1 MPERAKKNKKK
12 EESKKP
18 LENDTSKKASSFEEK
33 KTAAASQ
40 IKYGYSINFSAGQK
54 SASHEAKKE
63 EAKEPTK
70 EETQAPPKE
79 EIKKEFAKAEE
90 AVKEAET
97 LDAKD
102 IEHIKYSDKNN
113 KKHKKEEAGHQ
124 PSAAAQ
130 PTGCGAA
137 PCGGGSCANKESK
150 PLFSFK
156 EFYSKV
162 KNITFNDVVAAI
174 SNTFTMKN
182 AQAFAAGFLHW
193 VDSCVSFITIS
204 KAEGRNEAMQKARLP
219 ILFGMWICIFTFL
232 IGGIWSGFAPLNSA
246 THASGIVVTTS
257 KKQIIQYRDG
267 GILKALYVKEGDH
280 VKAGQILAQMDDATL
295 VANVSNLRAQK
306 ASYEKETELAQES
319 LRSIKTLAEQNYASR
334 HQVIEAETRLADQQ
348 ARVSQVAN
356 QLAEYE
362 ERLSRTTIK
371 SPINGV
377 ITQLDVHTIGA
388 SIGSGQTLLIITPT
402 EEELIIE
409 TFVQQKDIESVHVG
423 LKAKIRIAA
432 FKHRSVGAL
441 DGIVT
446 YVSSDVLDVP
456 QSRSPE
462 GIMISVPMQH
472 QMQAFYKAIISVDKD
487 DLKKISKYKDYEL
500 APGMQADIT
509 IVTGERTLIQYIL
522 DPILTT
528 FWHAFSEK

>member
-1 MPERAKKNKKK
+1 MPERGKKNKKK

-18 LENDTSKKASSFEEK
+18 LENAVHKKSSSSEEK
-33 KTAAASQ
+33 KHAATSQ

-54 SASHEAKKE
+54 DNAHHAKKEEVKAEKKE
-63 EAKEPTK
+63 EAKK
-70 EETQAPPKE
+70 EL
-79 EIKKEFAKAEE
+79 AKAEE

-102 IEHIKYSDKNN
+102 IEHIKYSDKEG
-113 KKHKKEEAGHQ
+113 KAHKKPEEAAPQ
-124 PSAAAQ
+124 PNPSAQ
-130 PTGCGAA
+130 PTSCGAG
-137 PCGGGSCANKESK
+137 PCGSGPCANKESK

-156 EFYSKV
+156 EFYGKV
-162 KNITFNDVVAAI
+162 KSITFKDVINAI
-174 SNTFTMKN
+174 NNTFTIKN
-182 AQAFAAGFLHW
+182 AQAFAAAFLHC

-232 IGGIWSGFAPLNSA
+232 IGGLWSGFAPLNSA
-246 THASGIVVTTS
+246 SHATGIVVTTS
-257 KKQIIQYRDG
+257 KKQNIQYRDG
-267 GILKALYVKEGDH
+267 GILKALYVREGDH
-280 VKAGQILAQMDDATL
+280 VKTGQILAQMDDNVLSAS
-295 VANVSNLRAQK
+295 VSNLRAQK
-306 ASYEKETELAQES
+306 ASYEKEVEVAQEF
-319 LRSIKTLAEQNYASR
+319 LKATRTLADQNYASK
-334 HQVIEAETRLADQQ
+334 HQVLEAESKVAEYQS
-348 ARVSQVAN
+348 RVSSVSS
-356 QLAEYE
+356 QLAEME
-362 ERLSRTTIK
+362 EKLNRTVIK

-388 SIGSGQTLLIITPT
+388 TIGGGQTIMTITPT

-409 TFVQQKDIESVHVG
+409 TFIPQKDIESVHVG

-432 FKHRSVGAL
+432 FKHRSVGML

-446 YVSSDVLDVP
+446 YVSSDVLDVLQHAP
-456 QSRSPE
+456 RTSTDT
-462 GIMISVPMQH
+462 MILGSTTQQH
-472 QMQAFYKAIISVDKD
+472 SGAYKAIISVDKD

-500 APGMQADIT
+500 APGMQADVT